1 MPANDNVASGRWA
14 CARIKPESGDDIILY
29 EITGWTMSVT
39 ADDINYVSCET
50 DGLRRRVDG
59 NVDATGTLSGVF
71 RIDQPITNVI
81 TENTIAVLKL
91 FVRKP
96 TVGVAGLYHE
106 VPVKILSIEE
116 TADIE
121 GPAVHR
127 WTANWVLHTT
137 EDDPALLR
145 NQAATALSA
154 T

>member
-1 MPANDNVASGRWA
+1 MPAIDNVASGRWA
-14 CARIKPESGDDIILY
+14 CAKTKAGATLY

-39 ADDINYVSCET
+39 TDDINYVSCET

-71 RIDQPITNVI
+71 RIDQPISDLI
-81 TENTIAVLKL
+81 PENTLVVLHL

-96 TVGVAGLYHE
+96 TAGLTGLYHE
-106 VPVKILSIEE
+106 VPAKILSIEE

-137 EDDPALLR
+137 DADPVILR
-145 NQAATALSA
+145 NQVAAALPG